1 MSKLIKVSLLTLFT
15 YLMQATVAEPIAIGG
30 VAPNLAFALIAVATV
45 ALGRKYA
52 FVMSMLVG
60 YLLEIMLP
68 ALDYIS
74 LIAYPV
80 CAMLGALL
88 FSDKSERRLEEER
101 TQGKK
106 STQLNPLIRTPLC
119 AGLSTAVF
127 EGVNL
132 AYAFLGGVSIDAPH
146 IGRAVFD
153 VVYTMAL
160 SGLFQFPLRRWLGMH
175 RLPKAR

>member
-88 FSDKSERRLEEER
+88 EEER

-106 STQLNPLIRTPLC
+106 DAQLNPLIRTPLC